1 MEQFCLNKKICFQ
14 RTAEVS
20 FVRMMPDAK
29 SKVIN
34 MLSML
39 PPLLESDIA
48 GEGDDR
54 DHHEWME
61 EFLEDITNKK
71 ECLSPRSKNL
81 SSKAHWF

>member
-1 MEQFCLNKKICFQ
+1 MCFQ
-14 RTAEVS
+14 QPADAEVS
-20 FVRMMPDAK
+20 FARMMPDAK

-54 DHHEWME
+54 DHHEWLGS
-61 EFLEDITNKK
+61 FLEEIMNKR
-71 ECLSPRSKNL
+71 ECLSPRSKQL
-81 SSKAHWF
+81 SSKVHYF

>member
-1 MEQFCLNKKICFQ
+1 
-14 RTAEVS
+14 
-20 FVRMMPDAK
+20 MMPDAK

-54 DHHEWME
+54 EHHEW
-61 EFLEDITNKK
+61 
-71 ECLSPRSKNL
+71 
-81 SSKAHWF
+81 